1 MIGVG
6 LDLVDIERFREVL
19 ARRPTMHQR
28 LFTDGERALAA
39 GRTDPVPAL
48 AVRFA
53 AKEAV
58 MKSLGVGI
66 GAFSCQDVEVVRQPS
81 GAPALRVT
89 GAAAARAREQGVTA
103 WQVSLSHSAVSAG
116 AVVNAL

>member
-6 LDLVDIERFREVL
+6 LDVVDIERFREVL
-19 ARRPTMHQR
+19 ARRPAMHQR

-58 MKSLGVGI
+58 MKALGV
-66 GAFSCQDVEVVRQPS
+66 DW
-81 GAPALRVT
+81 
-89 GAAAARAREQGVTA
+89 RARSRRSRWCGRRRRPSCGSPARRRWPQRRA
-103 WQVSLSHSAVSAG
+103 
-116 AVVNAL
+116 